1 MRRLD
6 LRLYA
11 VLDPDQATP
20 GRDPVAL
27 AIRAVQGGA
36 TLVQLRHKSAATGAT
51 VELGRALKAALD
63 PLNVPLI
70 VNDRVDVALAIGA
83 AGVHLGLDD
92 IAPADARQ
100 ILGDD
105 ALIGVTVHHPHEAD
119 AVDPSCADYA
129 GIGPTFAT
137 ASKDPKD
144 PPVGVEGVGRLL
156 HRLRARLPGFPACA
170 IAGINAGNAGAVMA
184 SGVDGVAVIGALF
197 RADDPAGA
205 ARELRR
211 VVDANLRARRRR
223 EET

>member
-1 MRRLD
+1 MSRLD

-11 VLDPDQATP
+11 VLDPDQTTP

-27 AIRAVQGGA
+27 AVQAVQGGA
-36 TLVQLRHKSAATGAT
+36 TLVQLRHKSAATRTT
-51 VELGRALKAALD
+51 VDLGRALKIVLD

-92 IAPADARQ
+92 MAPADARRL
-100 ILGDD
+100 LGTD
-105 ALIGVTVHHPHEAD
+105 ALVGVTVHHPHEAD
-119 AVDPSCADYA
+119 AVDPATADYA

-137 ASKDPKD
+137 ASKRPKD

-156 HRLRARLPGFPACA
+156 RRLRARLPGFPACA
-170 IAGINAGNAGAVMA
+170 IAGIDAGNAGAVMGC
-184 SGVDGVAVIGALF
+184 GVDGVAVVGALF

-211 VVDANLRARRRR
+211 IVDANLRTR